1 MGSPDIERRYL
12 SGWQKRPTLERRG
25 DTVIG
30 GTVALFGAR
39 SQPVGGM
46 VEVIDERFFNKSISD
61 GWPAGT
67 VCRFNDDQLLGTTA
81 GDTLAFSR
89 TAAGLDFDVD
99 VPRHL
104 PLVCEYAQRGDI
116 TDVAISIRVFEDAWE
131 PSEGGY
137 PVRRL
142 LSGRLVSV
150 DVLTKPAQR
159 INVEAAL
166 RSLAAH
172 VGKPLDEVTAL
183 SDRDELRQLFGWT
196 PSPVQRE
203 PVRLGRNARKAYTE
217 ALAPD
222 YALPEILDQYVVKAT
237 PADVAKL
244 LEEQQL

>member
-1 MGSPDIERRYL
+1 MTTPDIETRYL
-12 SGWQKRPTLERRG
+12 SGWIKRPTLERRG

-30 GTVALFGAR
+30 GTVALFNTR

-46 VEVIDERFFNKSISD
+46 VEVIDERFFNKSFSD

-131 PSEGGY
+131 TSEGGY

-142 LSGRLVSV
+142 LSGRLVAV
-150 DVLTKPAQR
+150 DVLTKPAQ
-159 INVEAAL
+159 IIDIEAAL

-172 VGKPLDEVTAL
+172 VGKPIEEVTAL
-183 SDRDELRQLFGWT
+183 SDLRQLFGWT

-203 PVRLGRNARKAYTE
+203 PVQREPVRLGRNGRMAYTE

-237 PADVAKL
+237 PADLAR
-244 LEEQQL
+244 ERQ

>member
-1 MGSPDIERRYL
+1 MTTPNIETRYL
-12 SGWQKRPTLERRG
+12 SQFVKHPTLERRG

-30 GTVALFGAR
+30 GVVALFGKR
-39 SQPVGGM
+39 SQPLGGFA
-46 VEVIDERFFNKSISD
+46 EVISEAFFNKSISD

-81 GDTLAFSR
+81 GATLAFSR
-89 TAAGLDFDVD
+89 TTDGLDFDVD
-99 VPRHL
+99 IPQAL

-116 TDVAISIRVFEDAWE
+116 TDVALEIQVYDQDWE
-131 PSEGGY
+131 PTEGGF

-150 DVLTKPAQR
+150 DVLTRPAPTV
-159 INVEAAL
+159 NVDVAL

-172 VGKPLDEVTAL
+172 VGKPIEEVTAL
-183 SDRDELRQLFGWT
+183 SERDELRQLFRWT
-196 PSPVQRE
+196 PSPIQRE

-237 PADVAKL
+237 PADL
-244 LEEQQL
+244 SRRLEEQQL